1 MYERLVPAA
10 LKAYGLGEARI
21 FPVQK
26 GYRNEIYPIIIE
38 GRHLQLTFYKS
49 EPGIKERIERAD
61 AVSHFAAKKGLPVRR
76 RANDRTLVFTSD
88 KRTIYVGLYDYL
100 PGQTIAWESYTKRH
114 LKELGKTLSNLHFS
128 LRDFDISGH
137 SSVIDEVLELNQRME
152 RYFNGVD
159 VQAAMR
165 EKLSLELEWDFDR
178 TAARF
183 HTLRELASSQL
194 HMDFVRGNVLFN
206 DSEITGIL
214 DFEKTAYGPPI
225 VDVARTLAFLLVDCK
240 YKTEHEVR
248 KYFLESGYHKRGSA
262 QLDYYPNVLEFLIR
276 FFLLYDFYKF
286 LRHNPYESLKDNE
299 HYQRTVSILS
309 QSGVLHY
316 T

>member
-10 LKAYGLGEARI
+10 LKAYGLDAVQVL
-21 FPVQK
+21 PVQK
-26 GYRNEIYPIIIE
+26 GYRNEIYPIII
-38 GRHLQLTFYKS
+38 GNRQLQLTFYKS

-61 AVSHFAAKKGLPVRR
+61 AVSHFVAEKGLPSRR
-76 RANDRTLVFTSD
+76 RANERTLVFTSD
-88 KRTIYVGLYDYL
+88 KRTVYAGLYYYL

-128 LRDFDISGH
+128 LRDFDTNGQL
-137 SSVIDEVLELNQRME
+137 SVIDEMLELNQRME
-152 RYFNGVD
+152 RYFNDLGVR
-159 VQAAMR
+159 AAMR
-165 EKLSLELEWDFDR
+165 KKLTLELDWEFDR

-183 HTLRELASSQL
+183 ATLRELSVNQL

-206 DSEITGIL
+206 GTEITGIL
-214 DFEKTAYGPPI
+214 DFEKTAYGPAVFDI
-225 VDVARTLAFLLVDCK
+225 ARTLAFLLVDCK
-240 YKTEHEVR
+240 YKAEREVR
-248 KYFLESGYHKRGSA
+248 KYFLESGYHKRGASR
-262 QLDYYPNVLEFLIR
+262 LDYYPNVLEFLVR
-276 FFLLYDFYKF
+276 FFLLHDFYKF

-309 QSGVLHY
+309 RSGVLHY

>member
-1 MYERLVPAA
+1 MYERLMPVA
-10 LKAYGLGEARI
+10 LKAYGLGGARI
-21 FPVQK
+21 SPVQK
-26 GYRNEIYPIIIE
+26 GYRNEIYPIIM
-38 GRHLQLTFYKS
+38 GNRQLQLTFYKS

-76 RANDRTLVFTSD
+76 RADERTLVFTSD
-88 KRTIYVGLYDYL
+88 KRTVYAGLYYYL
-100 PGQTIAWESYTKRH
+100 PGRTIAWESYTKRH

-128 LRDFDISGH
+128 LRDFDTNGQV
-137 SSVIDEVLELNQRME
+137 SVIDEMLELNQRMK
-152 RYFNGVD
+152 RYFNDLD
-159 VQAAMR
+159 VQGAMR
-165 EKLSLELEWDFDR
+165 EKLTLGFDWDFDR
-178 TAARF
+178 TAARLA
-183 HTLRELASSQL
+183 TLRELPVNQL

-276 FFLLYDFYKF
+276 FFLLYDSYKF